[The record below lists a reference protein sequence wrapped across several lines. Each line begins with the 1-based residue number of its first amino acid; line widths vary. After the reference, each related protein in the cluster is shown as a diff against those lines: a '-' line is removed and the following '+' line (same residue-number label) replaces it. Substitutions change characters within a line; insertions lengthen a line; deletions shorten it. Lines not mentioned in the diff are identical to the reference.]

1 MKYDTKYYHDEESDF
16 KYHEW
21 EKCEDFSPITDGL
34 RCGTCGASITILEYV
49 DKKLEESK
57 WKNLVTMVM

>member
-1 MKYDTKYYHDEESDF
+1 MKYDNISNHDQESDF

-21 EKCEDFSPITDGL
+21 EREDDDDRYLFCW
-34 RCGTCGASITILEYV
+34 CGGIIPILEYV

-57 WKNLVTMVM
+57 

>member
-34 RCGTCGASITILEYV
+34 YCGTCGASITILEYV

-57 WKNLVTMVM
+57 